1 MRFYRIWC
9 AQSYWSSNKAI
20 YIKAESETDAYL
32 EAYESYPYDLVE
44 DCEEISE
51 SEYETECVS

>member
-1 MRFYRIWC
+1 MKYFRISVSRSW
-9 AQSYWSSNKAI
+9 WSSNDWIYVKAND
-20 YIKAESETDAYL
+20 ETDAYL

-51 SEYETECVS
+51 WEYETECVL